1 MFHGVMLSYKYKKQF
16 WISEDPYRVNKLSYF
31 VQYLDLKNRYLESFG
46 SNEINYTINNNKMY
60 DCINL
65 SKNFIIKNIN

>member
-1 MFHGVMLSYKYKKQF
+1 MLSYKYKKQF